1 MIVTECEDSRW
12 RLEMGALGLIVV
24 STGREAHHPRQIMT
38 LSLQDIAESIVAIA
52 KDEGIPTSI
61 CNGNSCVHRDDGLS
75 MGVVVAGDYDVS
87 FYFKDSSGRL
97 HIRRAT
103 NPDSALSIAL
113 DFIYY

>member
-1 MIVTECEDSRW
+1 MIITECKDFRW
-12 RLEMGALGLIVV
+12 RLEMGALRLIVV
-24 STGREAHHPRQIMT
+24 STGREAHHPYQIMT
-38 LSLQDIAESIVAIA
+38 LSLQDIAASIVAIA

-61 CNGNSCVHRDDGLS
+61 CNGNPCVHRDDGLS